1 MRLGETASADRVV
14 LFRVLALWG
23 LAIGLAPLARADEV
37 VRPEAR
43 LETDPVPHG
52 GDAADDPAIW
62 LHPTDPARS
71 LILGTDKQGALH
83 VYTLDGH
90 QRQRVSDGC
99 RPNNVDVLYG
109 FRLGG
114 RVVDLAVASVRA
126 SRAGGV
132 KVWRIDPDAGTLADI
147 TAGGTLPVFGGHEPY
162 GVCTYRSAKTGKP
175 YFFANNKAGR
185 IEQHELQDAG
195 AGMVKAAK
203 VRDLKLSSITEGC
216 VADDELGFLYV
227 GEENVGIWKF
237 AAEPDGGD
245 RATRIA
251 KVGEHGLTADVEGLT
266 IYGAAGGKGYLIASS
281 QGSNTF
287 LVYTREG
294 ENRYVLT
301 VDPKEGL
308 IDDVN
313 DTDGI
318 AVTNRPTSE
327 QFPAGF
333 LVVQDGSNSG
343 GHQNFKLYDWRDIA
357 GTRLLVDTTWDPRGG
372 GR

>member
-1 MRLGETASADRVV
+1 MTSLRLVTALCAAIALVGEGVGAD
-14 LFRVLALWG
+14 
-23 LAIGLAPLARADEV
+23 DE

-62 LHPTDPARS
+62 LHPSDPAKS

-83 VYTLDGH
+83 VYAMDGH
-90 QRQRVSDGC
+90 ERQRVSEHC

-109 FRLGG
+109 FKLSG

-126 SRAGGV
+126 SGAAGA
-132 KVWRIDPDAGTLADI
+132 KVWRIDPDTGTLSDA
-147 TAGGTLPVFGGHEPY
+147 TAGGTLPVFGRHTPY
-162 GVCTYRSAKTGKP
+162 GVCTYRSAKTGRG
-175 YFFANNKAGR
+175 YFFVVDQAGR

-195 AGMVKAAK
+195 AGTIKAAK
-203 VRDLKLSSITEGC
+203 VRELKLSSITEGC
-216 VADDELGFLYV
+216 VADDELGSLYV
-227 GEENVGIWKF
+227 AEENVGIWKF
-237 AAEPDGGD
+237 AAEPDGGHG
-245 RATRIA
+245 ATRVA
-251 KVGEHGLTADVEGLT
+251 KVGEHGLKDDVEGLT
-266 IYGAAGGKGYLIASS
+266 IYGAEGGKGYLIASS

-287 LVYTREG
+287 IVYTREG
-294 ENRYVLT
+294 DNRYLLT
-301 VDPKEGL
+301 IDPKEGA

-318 AVTNRPTSE
+318 AVTNRPTSA

-333 LVVQDGSNSG
+333 LVVQDGSNTG

-357 GTRLLVDTTWDPRGG
+357 GSRLVIDTTWDPRG
-372 GR
+372 RRAEE